1 MRPVNRAELSLAT
14 RMGIALAVLA
24 VFAAATLYVVRTTT
38 ELRGTRIDAVFGRA
52 GQGLDT
58 ASPVKIRGIT
68 VGDVTGIA
76 LDAKGRA
83 VVTMHVDPGVRVPT
97 TAVASVEPASV
108 FGPKFVDLRPGA
120 GETTG
125 PYLSAGAVITDTEEP
140 LDLSDTLGDAYRGL
154 DAVDPREVT
163 VIVHTLAKGLEGEG
177 ENLRELIGDAG
188 TVVGVAHRHRAEARR
203 FLHDAALLGTAL
215 SDKGDEL
222 VSISSDVNVITP
234 DLLKRADK
242 VRALLQEVTSVSGQ
256 VSHGLAKHRGNLRA
270 GVHSGERVA
279 ALIYAQLGLAG
290 DGVRGLNRLVD
301 LLNELIEAPGPGGN
315 RQLQVEAFI
324 ATDVCELIV
333 GACGPTDGRR

>member
-1 MRPVNRAELSLAT
+1 MTRFELSLAA
-14 RMGIALAVLA
+14 RMGIALAVL
-24 VFAAATLYVVRTTT
+24 VLFAAGTFYVVRTAN
-38 ELRGTRIDAVFGRA
+38 EIRGTRIDAVFGRA

-58 ASPVKIRGIT
+58 NSPVKIRGIT
-68 VGDVTGIA
+68 VGDVTNVS
-76 LDAKGRA
+76 LDAKGHA
-83 VVTMHVDPGVRVPT
+83 VVTMHVEPGVRVPQST
-97 TAVASVEPASV
+97 VASVEPTSV
-108 FGPKFVDLRPGA
+108 FGPKFINLKLGS

-125 PYLSAGAVITDTEEP
+125 PYLAAGAVITDTEEP
-140 LDLSDTLGDAYRGL
+140 LDLSDTLGAAYRGL

-163 VIVHTLAKGLEGEG
+163 VIVHTLAKGLDGEG

-188 TVVGVAHRHRAEARR
+188 TVVGVAHRQRGRARQ

-242 VRALLQEVTSVSGQ
+242 VRVLLDEVTSVSGLAA
-256 VSHGLAKHRGNLRA
+256 HGLSKHRQDLRA

-290 DGVRGLNRLVD
+290 DGVRGLNKLVD
-301 LLNELIEAPGPGGN
+301 LLNELIEAQGPGN
-315 RQLQVEAFI
+315 TRQLQVEAFV
-324 ATDVCELIV
+324 ATDICELIV

>member
-1 MRPVNRAELSLAT
+1 VARFELSLAA
-14 RMGIALAVLA
+14 RVGIAFAVLA
-24 VFAAATLYVVRTTT
+24 VFAAATLYVVRTAT
-38 ELRGTRIDAVFGRA
+38 ELSGTRIDAVFGRA
-52 GQGLDT
+52 GQGMDT
-58 ASPVKIRGIT
+58 NSPVKIRGIT
-68 VGDVTGIA
+68 VGDVTNVS

-83 VVTMHVDPGVRVPT
+83 VVTMHIDAAVKVPQS
-97 TAVASVEPASV
+97 AVASVEPTSV
-108 FGPKFVDLRPGA
+108 FGPKYVNLKPGS

-125 PYLSAGAVITDTEEP
+125 PYLTAGAVITATEDP

-154 DAVDPREVT
+154 NAVDPREVT
-163 VIVHTLAKGLEGEG
+163 VIVHTLAKGLDGEG
-177 ENLRELIGDAG
+177 EHLRELIGDAG
-188 TVVGVAHRHRAEARR
+188 TVIGVAHRQRARARQ
-203 FLHDAALLGTAL
+203 FLNDAALLGTAL

-242 VRALLQEVTSVSGQ
+242 VRALLQEITSISDQ
-256 VSHGLAKHRGNLRA
+256 AAHGLSKHRQDLRA

-301 LLNELIEAPGPGGN
+301 VLNELIEAQGPGGS
-315 RQLQVEAFI
+315 RQLQVEAFV
-324 ATDVCELIV
+324 ATDICELIV